1 MKRGLAGYK
10 LGRQPAD
17 LWWPQAAEHL
27 AMLHRSLFIGQ
38 ILERASSRWISFP
51 APNRGLTCQGAISVA
66 LHHWKNRMWLL
77 NVVVPRWGSTVSTEP
92 ATSHMSLLE
101 CRLAP
106 PS

>member
-38 ILERASSRWISFP
+38 ILERASSHRISFL
-51 APNRGLTCQGAISVA
+51 APNRGLTCQGAILVA
-66 LHHWKNRMWLL
+66 LYHWKNRMRLL
-77 NVVVPRWGSTVSTEP
+77 IVVPRCGSTVSTEP
-92 ATSHMSLLE
+92 ATPQMSLLE